1 MINNYSLPLFP
12 LHSVICPFGYMRLR
26 IFESRYLDM
35 VKSCLRNKTSFG
47 IVAIAPDKT
56 TKPDGNLPFAS
67 IGTIMNITNADV
79 TTIGLMMITCIGQH
93 RIKIHSFTQQA
104 DGLLIGNL
112 SDISNDLI
120 IPIPDDLKIVSSH
133 LQRLIESF
141 SNQGVLP
148 SDIPIAEPY
157 RYNDASW
164 VSNRWVELLDLPLLD
179 KQRLMQLDSPIVRLE
194 LIHDLLD
201 LSDIQS
207 DKLN

>member
-12 LHSVICPFGYMRLR
+12 LHSVMCPGGLMRLR
-26 IFESRYLDM
+26 IFETRYLDM
-35 VKSCLRNKTSFG
+35 VKSCLRNKTSFC
-47 IVAIAPDKT
+47 IVAIAPEKT
-56 TKPDGNLPFAS
+56 AKPDSKLPFAS
-67 IGTIMNITNADV
+67 MGTLMNITHADV
-79 TTIGLMMITCIGQH
+79 TTVGLMMIDCIGQH

-112 SDISNDLI
+112 SDISNDLE
-120 IPIPDDLKIVSSH
+120 IPIPDDLKILSSR

-148 SDIPIAEPY
+148 SDTPIAKPY
-157 RYNDASW
+157 QYNDASW
-164 VSNRWVELLDLPLLD
+164 VSNRWVELLDLPLLE

-194 LIHDLLD
+194 LIYDLLD
-201 LSDIQS
+201 LSYIQS

>member
-12 LHSVICPFGYMRLR
+12 LHSVICPFGHMRLR
-26 IFESRYLDM
+26 IFEQRYLDM

-47 IVAIAPDKT
+47 IVAIVPEKT
-56 TKPDGNLPFAS
+56 TKSDSNLPFAS
-67 IGTIMNITNADV
+67 IGTVMNIINADV

-93 RIKIHSFTQQA
+93 RIKIHSLSQQA

-112 SDISNDLI
+112 SKISNDLE
-120 IPIPDDLKIVSSH
+120 IPIPDDLKIVSFR

-141 SNQGVLP
+141 SIQGELP
-148 SDIPIAEPY
+148 SEVPIAKPY
-157 RYNDASW
+157 QYNDASW

-194 LIHDLLD
+194 LIYDLLD

-207 DKLN
+207 GKLN